1 MNKFWRWVKNKTPTV
16 TNDGGAQ
23 GEGRTLFLDGPISD
37 EKWWGDE
44 VTPKAFRDEL
54 FSDSG
59 DVTVW
64 INSPGGSVFAADQI
78 YNMLRDYSGH
88 VTVKI
93 DAIAASAASII
104 AMAGDEVLI
113 SPVATMMIHNPATI
127 AIGNVDD
134 LEKAIQ
140 MLTAIKECI
149 LNAYMLKTGMS
160 HKKLSDMMDA
170 ETFLDAKECVSL
182 GFADAMIE
190 RVTEQSAEPD
200 PGQPEEAEG
209 GKAEEAAAEEAEEP
223 AAEEKP
229 GSADASKLQKA
240 SLLFA
245 GMAFSTDRVEK
256 ITAYCTGQMPKP
268 EPAAKKEDLLNR
280 LNLLRRAF

>member
-64 INSPGGSVFAADQI
+64 INSPGGSAFAADQI

-140 MLTAIKECI
+140 MLTAIKESI

-200 PGQPEEAEG
+200 PGQPEE
-209 GKAEEAAAEEAEEP
+209 
-223 AAEEKP
+223 KP
-229 GSADASKLQKA
+229 GPADASKLQKA